1 MTSAQDA
8 IAANPVTMT
17 PKSTYLAEIALALG
31 GFALGTGE
39 FASMGLLPNVAND
52 VHVSVPIAGHM
63 ISAYALGVVVGAP
76 LLTVLFARVGRRA
89 MLIGLMI
96 FFAVAN
102 LLCAVASSYALIVA
116 ARFLAGLPH
125 GAYFGIAA
133 LVAASLV
140 PVEKRAQAVARVM
153 LGLSFANIVGVPF
166 ATWVGQA
173 AGWRAAFGVVAV
185 IGLATAIL
193 CRVALNPTP
202 APDNAS
208 PLTELGALKRGQI
221 WLTLGIAAIGFGG
234 VFAVYS
240 YITPLLTEVSGMTEA
255 RVPLVLSVIGMGMVA
270 GSLFGGWLAD
280 RGVMRAIFVTLALNV
295 VALGLIPVTAPSV
308 VAVTV
313 NMFFVGFAALSMGA
327 PLQTRLMDIAADAQA
342 LAAALNHSAFN
353 IANALGA
360 WLGGV
365 AIAAGLG
372 WTSTGAIG
380 VLLALG
386 GVVIAVAAWR
396 TSKR

>member
-17 PKSTYLAEIALALG
+17 PKTAYLAEIALALG

-308 VAVTV
+308 IAVTV

-386 GVVIAVAAWR
+386 GVAIAIAAWR

>member
-1 MTSAQDA
+1 MTSAQNA
-8 IAANPVTMT
+8 IAANPVTVT
-17 PKSTYLAEIALALG
+17 PKTAYLAEIALALG

-185 IGLATAIL
+185 IGLDPTGRFGTVI
-193 CRVALNPTP
+193 VA
-202 APDNAS
+202 
-208 PLTELGALKRGQI
+208 
-221 WLTLGIAAIGFGG
+221 
-234 VFAVYS
+234 
-240 YITPLLTEVSGMTEA
+240 
-255 RVPLVLSVIGMGMVA
+255 VPLM
-270 GSLFGGWLAD
+270 
-280 RGVMRAIFVTLALNV
+280 
-295 VALGLIPVTAPSV
+295 
-308 VAVTV
+308 
-313 NMFFVGFAALSMGA
+313 MGA
-327 PLQTRLMDIAADAQA
+327 VPIGSEPL
-342 LAAALNHSAFN
+342 
-353 IANALGA
+353 
-360 WLGGV
+360 
-365 AIAAGLG
+365 
-372 WTSTGAIG
+372 
-380 VLLALG
+380 
-386 GVVIAVAAWR
+386 
-396 TSKR
+396 

>member
-8 IAANPVTMT
+8 IAANPVTVT
-17 PKSTYLAEIALALG
+17 PKTAYLAEIALALG

-308 VAVTV
+308 IAVTV

-372 WTSTGAIG
+372 WTSTSAIG